1 LRDKG
6 GFKNLKKKKIFSGIQ
21 ATGSLHLGNYL
32 GAIRNWVEMQFQ
44 YDNYFCV
51 VDLHTITIPQD
62 PIILKDNIREVAGL
76 LFAAG
81 IEEDYSV
88 VFIQSHVHAH
98 SELAWLL
105 NCMTPMGW
113 LHRMTQFKEKS
124 EKQKEEV
131 SVALFD
137 YPVLQAADILLY
149 DTHLVPVGEDQKQH
163 VELCRDIA
171 QRFNYRYGEV
181 FILPEAY
188 IPPVG
193 GRVMGL
199 SNPDK
204 KMSKS
209 EEKKDDAI
217 FLLDTPDDISSK
229 IKKATTDS
237 LREIRFDHKR
247 PGINNLLTIYQLLT
261 EKSREHIEEHFADK
275 SYKFLKQELTEVIIE
290 TFRPLQQ
297 RYRELTGEK
306 GYLEDMLK
314 RGAQRAEEQAERKI
328 KLVMEKIGLR

>member
-1 LRDKG
+1 ME
-6 GFKNLKKKKIFSGIQ
+6 KKTVFSGIQ
-21 ATGSLHLGNYL
+21 ASGSLHLGNYL
-32 GAIRNWVEMQFQ
+32 GAIRNWAAMQ
-44 YDNYFCV
+44 YDYNNYFCV
-51 VDLHTITIPQD
+51 VDLHTITVPQD
-62 PIILKDNIREVAGL
+62 PATLRAKIREVAGL

-81 IEEDYSV
+81 IEAENSV
-88 VFIQSHVHAH
+88 VFIQSDVKAH

-105 NCMTPMGW
+105 NCITPMGW

-131 SVALFD
+131 SVGLFD

-149 DTHLVPVGEDQKQH
+149 DTHMVPVGEDQKQH

-181 FILPEAY
+181 FVLPEPH

-199 SNPDK
+199 ANPEK

-209 EEKKDDAI
+209 EEKQEDSI
-217 FLLDTPDDISSK
+217 FLLDTPDQIRK
-229 IKKATTDS
+229 KVKKATTDS
-237 LREIRFDHKR
+237 LRDISFDENR

-261 EKSREHIEEHFADK
+261 DKSREKIEEHFSDK
-275 SYKFLKQELTEVIIE
+275 TYKDLKEEVAEVVIE
-290 TFRPLQQ
+290 SLRPLQE
-297 RYRELTGEK
+297 RYHELTGEA
-306 GYLEDMLK
+306 GYLDGMLE
-314 RGAQRAEEQAERKI
+314 RGAEKAGAQAEKKMRQ
-328 KLVMEKIGLR
+328 VSESMGLK

>member
-1 LRDKG
+1 MA
-6 GFKNLKKKKIFSGIQ
+6 KKTVFSGIQ

-32 GAIRNWVEMQFQ
+32 GAIRNWVDMQFE

-51 VDLHTITIPQD
+51 VDLHTITVPQD
-62 PIILKDNIREVAGL
+62 PDELRANIREVAGL

-81 IEEDYSV
+81 IKEEHAV
-88 VFIQSHVHAH
+88 VFIQSHVRAH

-113 LHRMTQFKEKS
+113 LQRMTQFKEKS
-124 EKQKEEV
+124 VKQKEEV
-131 SVALFD
+131 SVGLFD

-149 DTHLVPVGEDQKQH
+149 DTHMVPVGEDQKQH

-171 QRFNYRYGEV
+171 QRFNHRYGDV
-181 FILPEAY
+181 FVLPEAF

-199 SNPDK
+199 SNPEK

-217 FLLDTPDDISSK
+217 FLLDSPDEIRTK
-229 IKKATTDS
+229 LKKATTDS
-237 LREIRFDHKR
+237 QREIRFDDKR
-247 PGINNLLTIYQLLT
+247 PGVNNMLTIYQLLT
-261 EKSREHIEEHFADK
+261 KKNQEEIEDYFAGR
-275 SYKFLKQELTEVIIE
+275 SYKDLKEELSEVVIE
-290 TFRPLQQ
+290 SLDPLQ
-297 RYRELTGEK
+297 RSYRELTGEK
-306 GYLEDMLK
+306 GYLDEMLA
-314 RGAQRAEEQAERKI
+314 RGARRAEEQAES
-328 KLVMEKIGLR
+328 KLKEVMNRIGLR

>member
-1 LRDKG
+1 MT
-6 GFKNLKKKKIFSGIQ
+6 KKKVFSGIQ

-32 GAIRNWVEMQFQ
+32 GAIRNWVAMQHE
-44 YDNYFCV
+44 YDNYFCI
-51 VDLHTITIPQD
+51 VDLHTITVPQE
-62 PIILKDNIREVAGL
+62 PELLKKNIREVAGL

-81 IEEDYSV
+81 IEEDHAV
-88 VFIQSHVHAH
+88 VFIQSHVKAHA
-98 SELAWLL
+98 ELAWLL
-105 NCMTPMGW
+105 NCITPMGW

-131 SVALFD
+131 SVGLFD

-181 FILPEAY
+181 FVLPDAF

-199 SNPDK
+199 TNPDK

-217 FLLDTPDDISSK
+217 FLLDPPDVIRSK
-229 IKKATTDS
+229 IKRATTDS
-237 LREIRFDHKR
+237 SREIRFDEKR
-247 PGINNLLTIYQLLT
+247 PGIYNLLTIYQLLT
-261 EKSREHIEEHFADK
+261 EKNRDEIEAYFSMKA
-275 SYKFLKQELTEVIIE
+275 YKDLKEELAEVIIE
-290 TFRPLQQ
+290 RLRPMQE
-297 RYRELTGEK
+297 RYSEIAGEK
-306 GYLEDMLK
+306 GTLDDMLK
-314 RGAQRAEEQAERKI
+314 RGAERAKEQAEK
-328 KLVMEKIGLR
+328 KLKEVMESMGLK

>member
-1 LRDKG
+1 MD
-6 GFKNLKKKKIFSGIQ
+6 KKKVFSGIQ

-32 GAIRNWVEMQFQ
+32 GAIRNWAEMQFE
-44 YDNYFCV
+44 YDNYYCV
-51 VDLHTITIPQD
+51 VDLHTITVPQD
-62 PIILKDNIREVAGL
+62 PVLLKANIREVAGL

-81 IEEDYSV
+81 IEEEHSV
-88 VFIQSHVHAH
+88 VFIQSHVRAH
-98 SELAWLL
+98 SELAWIL
-105 NCMTPMGW
+105 NCITPMGW

-124 EKQKEEV
+124 EKQKDEV
-131 SVALFD
+131 SVGLFD

-149 DTHLVPVGEDQKQH
+149 DSHLVPVGEDQKQH

-181 FILPEAY
+181 FVLPEAY

-217 FLLDTPDDISSK
+217 FLLDSPDEITSK

-237 LREIRFDHKR
+237 LREICFDEKR

-261 EKSREHIEEHFADK
+261 EKSRKNIEEYFADK
-275 SYKFLKQELTEVIIE
+275 TYRDLKEELVEVVVE
-290 TFRPLQQ
+290 SLRPLQE
-297 RYRELTGEK
+297 RYRELTGEQ
-306 GYLEDMLK
+306 GHLDEMLK
-314 RGAQRAEEQAERKI
+314 RGAERAEEQAERKI
-328 KLVMEKIGLR
+328 KHVMESIGMR

>member
-1 LRDKG
+1 MA
-6 GFKNLKKKKIFSGIQ
+6 KKIVFSGIQ

-32 GAIRNWVEMQFQ
+32 GAIRNWVEMQQ
-44 YDNYFCV
+44 DYKPYYSV

-62 PIILKDNIREVAGL
+62 PGVLRNNTREVAGL

-81 IEEDYSV
+81 IKEKDSV
-88 VFIQSHVHAH
+88 VFVQSQVRAHA
-98 SELAWLL
+98 ELTWIL

-131 SVALFD
+131 SVGLFD

-149 DTHLVPVGEDQKQH
+149 DTERVPVGEDQRQH

-171 QRFNYRYGEV
+171 QRFNYHYGEV
-181 FILPEAY
+181 FVLPEAF
-188 IPPVG
+188 IPSVG

-199 SNPDK
+199 VNPDK

-209 EEKKDDAI
+209 EDRKDDAI
-217 FLLDTPDDISSK
+217 FLLDSADEIRSK

-237 LREIRFDHKR
+237 SREILFDEKR
-247 PGINNLLTIYQLLT
+247 AGINNLLTIYQLLT
-261 EKSREHIEEHFADK
+261 EKQRNEIEDYFYGK
-275 SYKFLKQELTEVIIE
+275 SYKDLKEELSEVVIE
-290 TFRPLQQ
+290 KLRPLQEM
-297 RYRELTGEK
+297 YRQINGEK
-306 GYLEDMLK
+306 GYLDEMLK
-314 RGAQRAEEQAERKI
+314 RGAQRAEEQADRKI
-328 KLVMEKIGLR
+328 KQVMESIGMR

>member
-1 LRDKG
+1 MDK
-6 GFKNLKKKKIFSGIQ
+6 KRVFSGIQ

-32 GAIRNWVEMQFQ
+32 GAIKNWVKMQEQ

-62 PIILKDNIREVAGL
+62 PDMLKGNIKEVAGL

-81 IEEDYSV
+81 LNENNSV
-88 VFIQSHVHAH
+88 VYIQSHVRAH

-105 NCMTPMGW
+105 NCITPMGW

-131 SVALFD
+131 SVGLFD

-163 VELCRDIA
+163 VELSRDIA
-171 QRFNYRYGEV
+171 QRFNYRYGDV
-181 FILPEAY
+181 FVLPDAM

-199 SNPDK
+199 ANPEK

-209 EEKKDDAI
+209 EDNKNDAI
-217 FLLDTPDDISSK
+217 FLLDTPDQIRTK
-229 IKKATTDS
+229 LKKATTDS
-237 LREIRFDHKR
+237 MREIKFDEKR
-247 PGINNLLTIYQLLT
+247 PGVNNLLTIYQLLT
-261 EKSREHIEEHFADK
+261 GKDQEEIEDYFAGK
-275 SYKFLKQELTEVIIE
+275 SYKDLKEDLTEVVAE
-290 TFRPLQQ
+290 SLRPLQQ
-297 RYRELTGEK
+297 RYYELTGEQ
-306 GYLEDMLK
+306 GYLDKMLAI
-314 RGAQRAEEQAERKI
+314 GADKAEARAEE
-328 KLVMEKIGLR
+328 KLRQVYNKIGLR

>member
-1 LRDKG
+1 MG
-6 GFKNLKKKKIFSGIQ
+6 KKKVFSGIQ

-32 GAIRNWVEMQFQ
+32 GAIKNWVSMQTR
-44 YDNYFCV
+44 YENYFCV
-51 VDLHTITIPQD
+51 VDFHTITVPQD
-62 PIILKDNIREVAGL
+62 PVALKANIREVAGL
-76 LFAAG
+76 LFASG
-81 IEEDYSV
+81 IKEENSV
-88 VFIQSHVHAH
+88 VFIQSRVRAH
-98 SELAWLL
+98 TELAWIL

-131 SVALFD
+131 SIGLFD

-171 QRFNYRYGEV
+171 QRFNFRYGEV
-181 FILPEAY
+181 FTLPEAY

-199 SNPDK
+199 SNPEK

-217 FLLDTPDDISSK
+217 FLLDSPDDIRSK
-229 IKKATTDS
+229 VKKATTDS
-237 LREIRFDHKR
+237 LREICFDDR
-247 PGINNLLTIYQLLT
+247 RAGINNLLTIYQLLT
-261 EKSREHIEEHFADK
+261 EKSKREVEDHFSGK
-275 SYKFLKQELTEVIIE
+275 SYKDLKQELADVIIDNLK
-290 TFRPLQQ
+290 PLQEK
-297 RYRELTGEK
+297 YRELTGDE
-306 GYLEDMLK
+306 GYLDDMLN
-314 RGAQRAEEQAERKI
+314 RGAERAEEKAEK
-328 KLVMEKIGLR
+328 KLRQVHESMGLR